1 MKNKKIIEINN
12 LKSKISLNK
21 SKRKKIILCHGVF
34 DLIHVGH
41 IKYLQKAK
49 SEGDFLL
56 VSITSDAYVNKG
68 FGRPLFN
75 QNYRAEVLASLD
87 VVDAVY
93 INNSA
98 TAVNLI
104 NIIKPDIYFKG
115 PDYKN
120 VKKDKTKNILKE
132 IQAVKK
138 SGGKI
143 SFSNDITFSSS
154 NLINA
159 NYDIFNKNQKIFINK
174 IKRNYNFEHISKKID
189 YFKNLKICLVG
200 ETIVDQYVFG
210 EVLGKSGK
218 EPHLVINEKKKENY
232 LGGAAAIANHLS
244 SFCNSIDFLSVVG
257 EKKEFLPFIKK
268 NLKKNIITKF
278 INKKKSTTIL
288 KKRFIDHIA
297 KTKLLGVYELNDN
310 NLIKKQELELT
321 KNINKLTSSRDMLI
335 ISDYGHGLISE
346 KIAKH
351 LMKKKIFISLN
362 AQVNASNQGYHSLRK
377 YKNINVLVINENEL
391 RHEMRDK
398 TADIEKISN
407 TLMKIYNIQKLV
419 VTRGSYGALL
429 IKKNSKPIYCP
440 AFASKIIDKV
450 GAGDAMLAIIS
461 LCFKMKLPDDL
472 SLFISSLA
480 GAIVVE
486 NVGNSKFVDKSL
498 ILRQIEYILK

>member
-1 MKNKKIIEINN
+1 MKSRKLLELNE
-12 LKSKISLNK
+12 LKSKVSLIK
-21 SKRKKIILCHGVF
+21 SKRKKIIHCHGVF

-49 SEGDFLL
+49 SEGDFLI

-93 INNSA
+93 INNFA

-104 NIIKPDIYFKG
+104 NVIKPNIYFKG
-115 PDYKN
+115 PDYKDI
-120 VKKDKTKNILKE
+120 KKDKTKNILKE
-132 IQAVKK
+132 IQAIKK
-138 SGGKI
+138 VGGKI

-159 NYDIFNKNQKIFINK
+159 NYDIFNKNQKTFITQ
-174 IKRNYNFEHISKKID
+174 IKKKYNFAHILRKID
-189 YFKNLKICLVG
+189 YFKKLKVFLVG
-200 ETIVDQYVFG
+200 ETIIDQYVFG

-218 EPHLVINEKKKENY
+218 EPHLVINEKRKENY

-244 SFCNSIDFLSVVG
+244 SFCKKIDFLSIVG

-288 KKRFIDHIA
+288 KKRFIDNVA

-310 NLIKKQELELT
+310 NLIKKQEFELK
-321 KNINKLTSSRDMLI
+321 KNINKLILKRDMLI
-335 ISDYGHGLISE
+335 ISDYGHGFISE
-346 KIAKH
+346 KIAKQ
-351 LMKKKIFISLN
+351 LMKKKVFISLN

-377 YKNINVLVINENEL
+377 YKNINVLIINENEL
-391 RHEMRDK
+391 RHEVRDK
-398 TADIEKISN
+398 TTNIEKISH
-407 TLMKIYNIQKLV
+407 TLMKIYNIKKLV

-429 IKKNSKPIYCP
+429 VKKNSKPIYCP

-486 NVGNSKFVDKSL
+486 NMGNSKYVDKSQ